1 MIGTGIDQDVQ
12 SRMDANRD
20 NPQQL
25 MQNYQQNGELL
36 DLLALQKLKS
46 EKEAAARDLQMQMQ
60 NNPQTIAEQ
69 REKEVLDLTKQEMQP
84 QRPQQPQGQPQPQQ
98 GAPQQGISSVAP
110 PAQGFAEGGIV
121 SGFQDGGYV
130 PGAGPTRDNLKY
142 ALAQGA
148 TKEELLSIY
157 DQNQDVRAMIE
168 RMSST
173 SPLPTDSTVQAETE
187 AEDRSLAYRFG
198 ENVNE
203 RFGNVLDSINP
214 FEPAATVAGLLKQPV
229 GDFLEGAGFSS
240 KDDPEANPEPKKE
253 VVADALELI
262 EPQGTRIDP
271 DKPVPPEK
279 SALEKALDRGLA
291 VDPEQARIDAQQNA
305 QSAFGMSDKEKARM
319 SSLLAEQDAAYR
331 RETDPETQRKQKL
344 QEFLRGM
351 GGRSNFGSVMGG
363 GSAASANERE
373 RQQKSAKE
381 GLAALIQGQGDFSEA
396 KRDSGI
402 AVYGAGADGRD
413 TAQTALNNAITQATN
428 RSLADSK
435 LQIALIAAR
444 AESSGN
450 PISASDIKDV
460 SDIQDTLAAAYESWP
475 EWEEIKRLSM
485 GNDDDK
491 QQSQDL
497 YAATYEKRV
506 TNHPTMLR
514 AYQAIGI
521 SQNPDGEWSA
531 VFSGDN

>member
-130 PGAGPTRDNLKY
+130 PDDSASSF
-142 ALAQGA
+142 
-148 TKEELLSIY
+148 EEEYKRI
-157 DQNQDVRAMIE
+157 
-168 RMSST
+168 
-173 SPLPTDSTVQAETE
+173 
-187 AEDRSLAYRFG
+187 EDRNTKRREDLMNWLGVDSGTSEEDEGDDRSFGYRLG
-198 ENVNE
+198 ESIRE
-203 RFGNVLDSINP
+203 RTGNAVDGVTAP
-214 FEPAATVAGLLKQPV
+214 VKQAANLIDAAGQAFRGP
-229 GDFLEGAGFSS
+229 GADILEGLFPVVPS
-240 KDDPEANPEPKKE
+240 KPEPKKE
-253 VVADALELI
+253 VAADGSAPLELI

-271 DKPVPPEK
+271 DKPVPPK
-279 SALEKALDRGLA
+279 SARETALEKALDRGLA

-305 QSAFGMSDKEKARM
+305 QSTFGMSDKEKARM